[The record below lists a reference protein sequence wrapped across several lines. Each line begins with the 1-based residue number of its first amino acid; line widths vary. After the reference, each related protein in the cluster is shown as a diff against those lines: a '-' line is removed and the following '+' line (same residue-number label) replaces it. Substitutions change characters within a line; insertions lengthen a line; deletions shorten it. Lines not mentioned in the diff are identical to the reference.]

1 MLSLQ
6 LLLGSYSST
15 YNFSFVV
22 DHCSVQTVNH
32 LSGKAVGILSAVAP
46 TSKVEEPVFIVP
58 VYGQSVTVFDNI
70 KKNFF

>member
-1 MLSLQ
+1 
-6 LLLGSYSST
+6 
-15 YNFSFVV
+15 
-22 DHCSVQTVNH
+22 VQTVNH